1 MHTRTHTR
9 THTHTHNLTQV
20 LGKSGELV
28 DLADSPLAGNVRIFT
43 DYDPEWEIEP
53 AALNMLEKIG
63 GFTQITVVGEL
74 SVYDYLFWSSF
85 VHILK

>member
-1 MHTRTHTR
+1 
-9 THTHTHNLTQV
+9 
-20 LGKSGELV
+20 
-28 DLADSPLAGNVRIFT
+28 VRIFT